1 MIVSRNGTSYDTS
14 DGSQQPHEASV
25 ERLQRSDREQI
36 NRWED
41 DGPGPHSHTAP
52 PDLAAATKPAWSVL
66 SLTNLLE
73 AIRQLRDEPTEAAPA
88 PAARQ
93 EQEGGERARLS
104 AEADRRHRAASAA
117 DAQADPYRNAW
128 ENT

>member
-14 DGSQQPHEASV
+14 DGSQQPHAASA
-25 ERLQRSDREQI
+25 EGPRRSDREQI

-41 DGPGPHSHTAP
+41 DGPGPHAHTRP
-52 PDLAAATKPAWSVL
+52 PDAGPPAKPAWSVL

-73 AIRQLRDEPTEAAPA
+73 AIRQLRDEPT
-88 PAARQ
+88 PAATRHEG
-93 EQEGGERARLS
+93 EQFERERLA
-104 AEADRRHRAASAA
+104 AEQKRSDA
-117 DAQADPYRNAW
+117 DAAAAQAHQDRDRNAW

>member
-14 DGSQQPHEASV
+14 DGSQQPHEGSA
-25 ERLQRSDREQI
+25 ERTQRSDREQI

-41 DGPGPHSHTAP
+41 DGPGPHAHTAP
-52 PDLAAATKPAWSVL
+52 PDLDAPTKPAWSVL

-73 AIRQLRDEPTEAAPA
+73 AIRQLRDEPTDA
-88 PAARQ
+88 AARQ
-93 EQEGGERARLS
+93 EQERAERARVS
-104 AEADRRHRAASAA
+104 AEADRRERATSAA

>member
-14 DGSQQPHEASV
+14 DGSQQPHEGSA
-25 ERLQRSDREQI
+25 ERIQRSDREQI

-41 DGPGPHSHTAP
+41 DGPGPHAHTAG
-52 PDLAAATKPAWSVL
+52 PDADAPTRPAWSVL

-73 AIRQLRDEPTEAAPA
+73 AIRQLRDEPTEAAA
-88 PAARQ
+88 RQDQERAAR
-93 EQEGGERARLS
+93 RRLS
-104 AEADRRHRAASAA
+104 AEQDRRHAAAA
-117 DAQADPYRNAW
+117 AVDARQDPYRNAW

>member
-14 DGSQQPHEASV
+14 DGSQQPHEASA
-25 ERLQRSDREQI
+25 ERIQRSDREQI

-41 DGPGPHSHTAP
+41 DGPGPHAHTAP
-52 PDLAAATKPAWSVL
+52 PDVDAPSKPAWSVL

-73 AIRQLRDEPTEAAPA
+73 AIRQLRDEPTEAA
-88 PAARQ
+88 ARQ
-93 EQEGGERARLS
+93 EQERAERARLS
-104 AEADRRHRAASAA
+104 ADADRRDRADS
-117 DAQADPYRNAW
+117 QADPYRNAW